1 MEDIVV
7 GVCTSSVSVDE
18 GIGDDEDMTANVV
31 SSRKKV
37 QKKASGLGNVSRD
50 NGRWSLM
57 KAWGRLQVVHPP
69 PATRV

>member
-31 SSRKKV
+31 SSRKKC
-37 QKKASGLGNVSRD
+37 KKKRLG
-50 NGRWSLM
+50 
-57 KAWGRLQVVHPP
+57 WGTCQGTMGGGP
-69 PATRV
+69 